1 MKKILIT
8 LILIIVANNLTAQD
22 YKFGKVSKQELEET
36 FYPED
41 SSANAAILY
50 KKRRTYFNY
59 VQGDGFKV
67 VTEIQERIK
76 IYNSEGFDW
85 ATKII
90 KYYDGDNGKEKIS
103 SLKATTFNLNGTKIE
118 ETDLKKSEIFDEQSN
133 EFWAEKK
140 FTMPNIK
147 DGCIVEWKYKLTS
160 PFKSI
165 DRLQFQYDIPV
176 KKMDV
181 SIETPEYF
189 VYKKRTKGFFYVAP
203 VTSKKTGKIV
213 INSKDRSERSGA
225 DWQPTKTTFSQSS
238 IDYFII
244 KDVYVAENIPA
255 LIEESHVDN
264 IENYQTAIVYEYS
277 ELHWP
282 REPIKFYSNNWED
295 VTKTIYNDYDFSKQI
310 YKSNHYEDDLALVL
324 ATAKTDSEKIVA
336 IFEMVKQKITWNNYT
351 GISAYNGTRKAY
363 KEGVGNA
370 SDINLNL
377 VSMLNSAGLKANP
390 VIISTR
396 ANGIPLFPTIEG
408 FNFVI
413 AAVEMND
420 GLILLDATDTNST
433 PNNLP
438 LRDINWNGRLIR
450 KDGSSSSVKLTP
462 TKPSAMVSNLTIV
475 LNEDGEGEGMLRKKI
490 TGLNAIKYRDK
501 YSKVQDEDIIS
512 KIEGKFSGIEIG
524 DFRVSNKDN
533 CYKDLME
540 MYKFSTENV
549 ADIVAS
555 KMYLRPL
562 LFNSVTENPFKIKER
577 EYPIDFG
584 TPISEKNTVRI
595 TIPEGYKVVSIPENL
610 GISLPNDY
618 GFYKF
623 KVSVSGNN
631 IITQTQ
637 LEIKTAIYPATN
649 YTEIK
654 DFYSQIV
661 NKNSERIII
670 EKVSL

>member
-8 LILIIVANNLTAQD
+8 LVLIIVANNLTAQD

-59 VQGDGFKV
+59 EQGQGFNV
-67 VTEIQERIK
+67 INEIQERVK

-85 ATKII
+85 ATKMI
-90 KYYDGDNGKEKIS
+90 KYYDGDNGREKIS
-103 SLKATTFNLNGTKIE
+103 SLKATTFNLNGNKIE
-118 ETDLKKSEIFDEQSN
+118 ETDLKKGEIFDEQSN
-133 EFWAEKK
+133 EYWAEKK

-165 DRLQFQYDIPV
+165 DKLQFQYEIPV

-181 SIETPEYF
+181 SVETPEYF
-189 VYKKRTKGFFYVAP
+189 VYKKRSKGFFNVTP
-203 VTSKKTGKIV
+203 TTSKAFGKIV
-213 INSKDRSERSGA
+213 IRYKERTGEGWTPS
-225 DWQPTKTTFSQSS
+225 KTTFSQSS
-238 IDYFII
+238 IDYFKIL
-244 KDVYVAENIPA
+244 DVYDIKNVPA
-255 LIEESHVDN
+255 LVEESYVDN
-264 IENYQTAIVYEYS
+264 IENYQTAIEYEYS

-282 REPIKFYSNNWED
+282 REPIKYYSNTWED
-295 VTKTIYNDYDFSKQI
+295 VTKTIYENYDFGSQI

-324 ATAKTDSEKIVA
+324 STAKTDSEKIVA
-336 IFEMVKQKITWNNYT
+336 IFELVKQKITWNNYT
-351 GISAYNGTRKAY
+351 GISSYNGTRKAY
-363 KEGVGNA
+363 KEGVGNS

-390 VIISTR
+390 VVISTR
-396 ANGIPLFPTIEG
+396 AHGIPLFPTLEG

-413 AAVEMND
+413 AAVETND
-420 GLILLDATDTNST
+420 GLVLLDATDPNSS

-450 KDGSSSSVKLTP
+450 KNGSSTSVNLIP
-462 TKPSAMVSNLTIV
+462 VKPSAKIVNLNIV
-475 LNEDGEGEGMLRKKI
+475 LNEDGEGEGMLRKKL
-490 TGLNAIKYRDK
+490 TNLNALNYRDAYGK
-501 YSKVQDEDIIS
+501 LQDEDIIS
-512 KIEGKFSGIEIG
+512 KIEGKYSGIEIG
-524 DFRVSNKDN
+524 DFKVSNKDN
-533 CYKDLME
+533 CYKDLLE

-562 LFNSVTENPFKIKER
+562 LFNSVTVNPFKIETR

-584 TPISEKNTVRI
+584 TPISEKNTVSI
-595 TIPEGYKVVSIPENL
+595 TIPGGYKVVSKPEDL
-610 GISLPNDY
+610 GISLPNEY

-623 KVSVSGNN
+623 KVMVVGNR
-631 IITQTQ
+631 ITTQTQ
-637 LEIKTAIYPATN
+637 LEIKTPVYPAAS
-649 YTEIK
+649 YAEIR
-654 DFYSQIV
+654 DFYNQIV
-661 NKNSERIII
+661 YKNLERIVL

>member
-1 MKKILIT
+1 
-8 LILIIVANNLTAQD
+8 
-22 YKFGKVSKQELEET
+22 
-36 FYPED
+36 
-41 SSANAAILY
+41 
-50 KKRRTYFNY
+50 
-59 VQGDGFKV
+59 VQGEGFKV
-67 VTEIQERIK
+67 ITEIQERVK

-85 ATKII
+85 ATKKI
-90 KYYDGDNGKEKIS
+90 KYYDGDNGKEKITG
-103 SLKATTFNLNGTKIE
+103 LKATTFNLNGTKIE

-133 EFWAEKK
+133 EYWAEQK

-165 DRLQFQYDIPV
+165 DKLQFQYEIPA

-181 SIETPEYF
+181 SVETPEYF
-189 VYKKRTKGFFYVAP
+189 VYKKRAKGFFQVTP

-213 INSKDRSERSGA
+213 INSKERTG
-225 DWQPTKTTFSQSS
+225 WTIVKTEFSQSS
-238 IDYFII
+238 IDYFIT
-244 KDVYVAENIPA
+244 KDDYLVEHVPA
-255 LIEESHVDN
+255 LVEESYVDN
-264 IENYQTAIVYEYS
+264 IENYQTAIEYEYS

-295 VTKTIYNDYDFSKQI
+295 VTKTIYKNYDFSSQI

-324 ATAKTDSEKIVA
+324 AAAKTDSEKIVA
-336 IFEMVKQKITWNNYT
+336 IFELVKQKITWNNYT

-390 VIISTR
+390 VVISTKSH
-396 ANGIPLFPTIEG
+396 GIPLFPTLEG

-413 AAVEMND
+413 AAVEMNN
-420 GLILLDATDTNST
+420 GLVLLDATDPNSS

-450 KDGSSSSVKLTP
+450 KDGTSSSVNLIP
-462 TKPSAMVSNLTIV
+462 VKPSAKIVNLNIV
-475 LNEDGEGEGMLRKKI
+475 LNEDGEGEGLLRKKL
-490 TGLNAIKYRDK
+490 TSLNALNYRDNYGK
-501 YSKVQDEDIIS
+501 LQDEDIIS
-512 KIEGKFSGIEIG
+512 KIEATYSGIEIG
-524 DFRVSNKDN
+524 DFKVSNKDN
-533 CYKDLME
+533 CYKDLIE

-562 LFNSVTENPFKIKER
+562 LFNSVTVNPFKIETR
-577 EYPIDFG
+577 EYPIYFG

-595 TIPEGYKVVSIPENL
+595 IIPEGYKVMSKPENL
-610 GISLPNDY
+610 GISLPNEY

-623 KVSVSGNN
+623 KITVAGNR
-631 IITQTQ
+631 ISTQTQ
-637 LEIKTAIYPATN
+637 FEINTAIYPAMN

-654 DFYSQIV
+654 EFYNKIV
-661 NKNSERIII
+661 NKNLERIVL